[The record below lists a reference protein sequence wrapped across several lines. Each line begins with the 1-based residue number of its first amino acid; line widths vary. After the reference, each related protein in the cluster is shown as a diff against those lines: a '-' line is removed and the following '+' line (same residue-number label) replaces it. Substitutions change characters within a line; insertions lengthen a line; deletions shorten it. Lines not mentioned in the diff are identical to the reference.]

1 MRPPVLLLLCGLAG
15 CQTTPRVA
23 QEPPPTPV
31 IRLCQHDVP
40 AEESAITQELT
51 QYVAPGMP
59 LESARARLEPLG
71 FRVFGTIPKAYRSTP
86 VNVRELLSGFDNK
99 AEKNVNKV
107 ELRTSCDEIGAWGQ
121 RCIPLRVVLYF
132 DKDMKVG
139 EMKVDR
145 VGFRGQKL
153 RFAWYFSRRPNLR
166 EPLGM
171 SVDEARKMMEAEGFR
186 CKLVTSDRHEKSGR
200 PYLYCRAVA
209 ETPLGGSII
218 RVRLFHDEAGKVTD
232 TRVLKEEE
240 PFDELLCT
248 LPDSGD
254 TLVHAALK
262 TVVFP
267 VRLYAA
273 FVVAGLQANMAM
285 AGH

>member
-1 MRPPVLLLLCGLAG
+1 LM
-15 CQTTPRVA
+15 
-23 QEPPPTPV
+23 
-31 IRLCQHDVP
+31 
-40 AEESAITQELT
+40 
-51 QYVAPGMP
+51 QYVVTGMP
-59 LESARARLEPLG
+59 LEAARAMLEPLG
-71 FRVFGTIPKAYRSTP
+71 FKVFGAMPKAYRSAP
-86 VNVRELLSGFDNK
+86 GNVRELISGFDNEAK
-99 AEKNVNKV
+99 KNVNKV
-107 ELRTSCDEIGAWGQ
+107 ELHISCDEIGAWGQ
-121 RCIPLRVVLYF
+121 RCIPFRVLLYF
-132 DKDMKVG
+132 DKDMKVA
-139 EMKVDR
+139 EIIIDR
-145 VGFRGQKL
+145 VGSMGQKP
-153 RFAWYFSRRPNLR
+153 RFAWYFARRPNLR

-186 CKLVTSDRHEKSGR
+186 CKLVISDKHEKSGR
-200 PYLYCRAVA
+200 PFLYCRAVA

-232 TRVLKEEE
+232 THVLKEEE
-240 PFDELLCT
+240 PFDELLCM